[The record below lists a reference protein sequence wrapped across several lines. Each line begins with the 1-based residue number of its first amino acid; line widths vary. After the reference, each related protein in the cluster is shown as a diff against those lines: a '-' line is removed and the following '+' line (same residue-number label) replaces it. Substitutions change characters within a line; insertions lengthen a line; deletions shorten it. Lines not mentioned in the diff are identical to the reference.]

1 MAGLIGCLGTLV
13 GTSIKVFSIRRD
25 LFPVVLLG
33 QIIVAGSQT
42 VIICLPP
49 KIASTWF
56 SPSELSTACSL
67 GTLGT
72 QLGIAL
78 GFMLP
83 PVIVHDHDS
92 EDLEAIGQ
100 QLQFLC
106 WTLTIAMVPVSA
118 AVLWC
123 FPKEPPLPP
132 SPAQA
137 ELRTRKENEEFKS
150 SEFFR
155 SIKILLTN
163 KGFMIHMCAYG
174 INIAVFSAV
183 GTFLSQFVLQYFE
196 DADEDAG
203 RMGSVMVIAGMVGM
217 ILFGIFLDKTHWY
230 KEVTFFVYLF
240 SSISVV
246 CLMYSLHWKSKML
259 TYISCAIV
267 GMFTNAYMPVGFELA
282 IELTFPSDESITT
295 SILLTMTQVH
305 GALFTVGVGYLNMWT
320 GCFWSLASQAVLL
333 VIGTCITAFIPNKLR
348 RQEAFKNNPG
358 MEKDALRG
366 SRLIF
371 IE

>member
-1 MAGLIGCLGTLV
+1 MAALIGCIGTLV
-13 GTSIKVFSIRRD
+13 GTTVKVFSIRRD
-25 LFPVVLLG
+25 LFSVVLLG

-42 VIICLPP
+42 VIICIPP

-56 SPSELSTACSL
+56 KPSELSTACSL

-83 PVIVHDHDS
+83 PIIVPNSDDPKV
-92 EDLEAIGQ
+92 IGQ
-100 QLQFLC
+100 RLQFLC
-106 WTLTIAMVPVSA
+106 WMLTIAMIPVSI

-123 FPKEPPLPP
+123 FPEQPPKPP
-132 SPAQA
+132 SLAQA
-137 ELRTRKENEEFKS
+137 ALRSRNGS
-150 SEFFR
+150 QQFR
-155 SIKILLTN
+155 SRDFFGSIRMLLIN
-163 KGFMIHMCAYG
+163 KGFVVHMIAYG
-174 INIAVFSAV
+174 INIAAFSAI

-196 DADEDAG
+196 DANEDAG
-203 RMGSVMVIAGMVGM
+203 RMGSVMVITGMVGM
-217 ILFGIFLDKTHWY
+217 IMFGVLLDKTHWY
-230 KEVTFFVYLF
+230 KEVTLFVYLF
-240 SSISVV
+240 STISVV
-246 CLMYSLHWKSKML
+246 CLMYALHWRSKIL

-282 IELTFPSDESITT
+282 IELTFPSDESLTT
-295 SILLTMTQVH
+295 SILLTMTQVF
-305 GALFTVGVGYLNMWT
+305 GALFTVGVGYLNIWT

-333 VIGTCITAFIPNKLR
+333 FIGTCITAFIPNSLR
-348 RQEAFKNNPG
+348 RQEAFRRDPNMKKNS
-358 MEKDALRG
+358 MHG